1 MQSQMWQALLAG
13 REDIFTH
20 WWLGWIHKIYDMVE
34 CFAWQLSCWGN
45 GFWIVD
51 FELCDERNALSSC
64 CSYSCKQEVIS
75 SFLFM
80 QRFAMNNVVYMEGF
94 VIMVNVNSAVQI
106 MLATHVRRVLQY
118 CPVCQCVMMYLLE
131 IQRDSIVHQVN
142 SVYYSSLK
150 L

>member
-1 MQSQMWQALLAG
+1 
-13 REDIFTH
+13 
-20 WWLGWIHKIYDMVE
+20 
-34 CFAWQLSCWGN
+34 
-45 GFWIVD
+45 VD

-131 IQRDSIVHQVN
+131 IQRGSIVHQVN